1 MTGELSKEDTPIDL
15 YATSDDKTTWRMTDR
30 EFSAVASG
38 LCNESV
44 FYALSGIS
52 GCIHCR
58 ADNVAAHGVG
68 IVLFPLPASR
78 C

>member
-1 MTGELSKEDTPIDL
+1 MTDELSKWYTPIDL

-30 EFSAVASG
+30 EFSAAASG
-38 LCNESV
+38 FCNESI

-58 ADNVAAHGVG
+58 ADNVATHGFG
-68 IVLFPLPASR
+68 IVLF
-78 C
+78 